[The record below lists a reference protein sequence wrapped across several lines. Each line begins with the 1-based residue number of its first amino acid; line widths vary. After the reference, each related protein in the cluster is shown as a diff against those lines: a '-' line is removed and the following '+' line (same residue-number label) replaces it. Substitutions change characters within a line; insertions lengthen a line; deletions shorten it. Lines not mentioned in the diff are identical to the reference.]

1 MTRPNDTPDQ
11 SGRRF
16 LALSAIGAT
25 APFLGTRPL
34 RAQTTNL
41 VEINTIPEKL
51 KGTGEVRIAA
61 YGGTAQDAERKAYF
75 EPFEKLSGIKTRD
88 FAGADINKV
97 KAMVETG
104 NVEWDVVQLS
114 RSTVRNLMKKG
125 DYFEKIDYDLVD
137 TANIDP
143 VYRYDYALDMLV
155 WSEVM
160 AYRTDA
166 FKGAVPNGWADF
178 WDAKK
183 FPGDRALGGAG
194 PSTPEL
200 EFALMAAGVPP
211 DKIYP
216 IDIDKAFASY
226 DKIKTSVVKWWET
239 GAVPV
244 QLLTDREVV
253 LTSVWNGRMAAIQ
266 AAGVPAAISWNQGLL
281 KRDAWAVPKGSPNQG
296 QCDEVH
302 RIQHAANPPGASFNA
317 DPLRLLQQ
325 QGCGIRAAEPTGT
338 TAQCAGDQV
347 AASNLQLR
355 LVGGQSRHCHR
366 AVEQVDSGLSSASAS
381 WTEPP

>member
-1 MTRPNDTPDQ
+1 MTLRSFET
-11 SGRRF
+11 SRRHF
-16 LALSAIGAT
+16 LALGAAGTAALLANWRALADDAALPAI
-25 APFLGTRPL
+25 PP
-34 RAQTTNL
+34 
-41 VEINTIPEKL
+41 IPEKL
-51 KGTGEVRIAA
+51 KGSGELRIAA

-75 EPFEKLSGIKTRD
+75 QPFEAMSGIKVHD
-88 FAGADINKV
+88 FPGADLNKV

-114 RSTVRNLMKKG
+114 QGSVKNLNKHG
-125 DYFEKIDYDLVD
+125 DYFEKIDYELVD

-143 VYRYDYALDMLV
+143 LYRSEFALDMLV

-166 FKGAVPNGWADF
+166 FKGAVPAGWADF

-200 EFALMAAGVPP
+200 EFALMAAGVAP

-226 DKIKTSVVKWWET
+226 DKVKANVVKWWET

-244 QLLTDREVV
+244 QMLTDKEVV

-266 AAGVPAAISWNQGLL
+266 AAGVPAAISWDQGLL
-281 KRDAWAVPKGSPNQG
+281 KRDAWAVPKGSPNKANAMKFVAFSTMAVPQARLSCLIPYG
-296 QCDEVH
+296 SVNAKSSSFIPPKQLSQLPSAPE
-302 RIQHAANPPGASFNA
+302 IQSK
-317 DPLRLLQQ
+317 
-325 QGCGIRAAEPTGT
+325 
-338 TAQCAGDQV
+338 
-347 AASNLQLR
+347 
-355 LVGGQSRHCHR
+355 LVPYNYEWWSQNRD
-366 AVEQVDSGLSSASAS
+366 AVIARWNKWVLA
-381 WTEPP
+381 